1 MSRRASWLKVGLIAI
16 VLCFGPS
23 PRVMAQT
30 PKLQLQGTIDHVMKV
45 LGTIRSADDIA
56 KNKGRLEEIL
66 LTRFDFTE
74 MARRSLGSQWNNLNG
89 KEQEFVS
96 AFMQFIE
103 NSYLGRLGSYRGEK
117 IVYGSE
123 SVEQDFADVNTQVV
137 GGQGPAIDVRYR
149 LHLIDAEWKVYDVVI
164 DQVSLVANYRSQFD
178 RVLQTASLEE
188 LLRRLRAKGS
198 GHQS

>member
-56 KNKGRLEEIL
+56 KNKGLLEEIL

-117 IVYGSE
+117 IVYGSA